1 MERMEMEVPGA
12 DSLFQFLEEHIHDL
26 EIPQLEEASA
36 GTLGDYLDI
45 ITPMVTPEPRE
56 ESMIQ
61 DSQEVSSSQMQEN
74 DSVESIHT
82 LYEAITPVTV
92 DPEQQDPDQEQ
103 KTHESVSMEQEPLR
117 EQEQHE
123 NAPAPEEEHEPVEKA
138 GEDYWATNDGQDEP
152 QEPVEVPPVDPMWG
166 AKRQLAQSK
175 VYWSSTE
182 ASNASTIMEMPEEED
197 SMKTQLGKMATE
209 LRELRTWIGTFE
221 DSRKGLQATLATVM
235 DRHHWDRH
243 NLAVARAK
251 TQEMEV
257 SHSMMIFNLSL
268 AESSTQLYKT
278 QLAEAKQV
286 IEKLRTELK
295 VTQEHNLSLRDN
307 VYVLE
312 NLMNDHTPD
321 RTPF

>member
-1 MERMEMEVPGA
+1 
-12 DSLFQFLEEHIHDL
+12 
-26 EIPQLEEASA
+26 
-36 GTLGDYLDI
+36 
-45 ITPMVTPEPRE
+45 
-56 ESMIQ
+56 
-61 DSQEVSSSQMQEN
+61 
-74 DSVESIHT
+74 
-82 LYEAITPVTV
+82 
-92 DPEQQDPDQEQ
+92 
-103 KTHESVSMEQEPLR
+103 
-117 EQEQHE
+117 
-123 NAPAPEEEHEPVEKA
+123 
-138 GEDYWATNDGQDEP
+138 
-152 QEPVEVPPVDPMWG
+152 
-166 AKRQLAQSK
+166 
-175 VYWSSTE
+175 
-182 ASNASTIMEMPEEED
+182 MEMPEEED